1 MQPMP
6 VITARSRMNRVP
18 YHALPRYSTWL
29 AALALASSCIVPS
42 SAQQTRAQPDRFAQ
56 LFERASAR
64 RESLR
69 SIRARFTETT
79 VSTLLEKPI
88 VGRGTILATPPAR
101 VLMTYTEPER
111 KTVSLDSKLLLVV
124 WPDRN
129 EREKIDIAQTQKRI
143 DEYFT
148 QASLD
153 QLRSMFD
160 VTASPD
166 AAMRETEYVDMRPKR
181 KQIKAGLER
190 LELWIDRENLLPV
203 QMRMSFPGG
212 DAKTIK
218 LDDIA
223 INVPVTNESFQIKP

>member
-1 MQPMP
+1 MD
-6 VITARSRMNRVP
+6 RVP
-18 YHALPRYSTWL
+18 YHAVSRYSTCL
-29 AALALASSCIVPS
+29 AALALLSSCLVASS
-42 SAQQTRAQPDRFAQ
+42 AAQTRNAPDRFAQ

-64 RESLR
+64 RDSLR

-88 VGRGTILATPPAR
+88 VARGTILATPPAR

-111 KTVSLDSKLLLVV
+111 KTVSLDGKALIVW

-160 VTASPD
+160 VTAEADTGMRD
-166 AAMRETEYVDMRPKR
+166 AEYVDMRPKR

-190 LELWIDRENLLPV
+190 LELWINRESLLPV

-212 DAKTIK
+212 DAKTVK
-218 LDDIA
+218 LDDID
-223 INVPVTNESFQIKP
+223 INVPVTSASFQIKP